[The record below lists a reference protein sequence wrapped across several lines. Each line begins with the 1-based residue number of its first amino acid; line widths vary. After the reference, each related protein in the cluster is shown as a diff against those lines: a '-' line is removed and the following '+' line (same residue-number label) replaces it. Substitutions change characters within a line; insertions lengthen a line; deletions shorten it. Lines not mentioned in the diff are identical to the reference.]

1 MLNSTK
7 KRPYKDMLGRHSLG
21 CFKGQMGNFN
31 RAVRHFL
38 ISAKMGHKDSFE
50 KFNTIYMA
58 GGATKEQYAEALKGY
73 QDAVEE
79 MKSHDRDRAKR
90 LRY

>member
-1 MLNSTK
+1 MNSTK

-79 MKSHDRDRAKR
+79 MKGHDRDRAKR